1 MLSGC
6 AGVVLVG
13 AGVGAG
19 AFSYVAG
26 SLARVYEADYQASVR
41 ASTKVMQQL
50 NFKQKEE
57 SADGLKTTI
66 AGSFN
71 ADTPITIEVVY
82 VDPGWTQI
90 GVRTGYIGSNNL
102 EISQQMH
109 TDIAKELKRLKA
121 PTMQATSQMEVEKPR
136 TLRATS
142 QKKVI
147 LAEGEPGA
155 SEETEDPSQSPQKTT
170 PTSAAGI
177 NEALRLSV
185 DRQEQQALS
194 QPEKRQ
200 DESEQRTADA
210 HIDEPDAFPALSETV
225 SAPMKSG
232 TGDTQEISEQQEEQV
247 LADTEKQQDK
257 TKELTSATQV
267 NEPDALSPLPET
279 VSAPMESDRED
290 TQELKEQPEKLAL
303 ANTESKNKTFIY
315 DPESALTIHSG
326 SYDALDEVISYLAQN
341 PSAHVDICAY
351 TKAAGNVSRNLSLS
365 QKRVFE
371 IRNYLILNGI
381 SEERITA
388 EELGENNFLESNQTE
403 QLGSLNYPV
412 VMTIR

>member
-13 AGVGAG
+13 AGAG

-26 SLARVYEADYQASVR
+26 SLARVYEADYQASVK

-57 SADGLKTTI
+57 SAEGLKTTI
-66 AGSFN
+66 EGSFN
-71 ADTPITIEVVY
+71 PDTPMTIEVVY

-102 EISQQMH
+102 EISKQVH
-109 TDIAKELKRLKA
+109 TDIAEELKRLKTR
-121 PTMQATSQMEVEKPR
+121 TMPATSQMENETPR

-147 LAEGEPGA
+147 LAEDKPRALKEPDA
-155 SEETEDPSQSPQKTT
+155 PSPAPQKTN

-177 NEALRLSV
+177 NETPQSSV

-200 DESEQRTADA
+200 DETEQHTAA
-210 HIDEPDAFPALSETV
+210 A
-225 SAPMKSG
+225 
-232 TGDTQEISEQQEEQV
+232 
-247 LADTEKQQDK
+247 
-257 TKELTSATQV
+257 QV
-267 NEPDALSPLPET
+267 NEPDVLNSLPETVSTPLESDTDNTQELKEQTDKLALANADKQQGKKEELTSAAQVNEPDVLNPLPET
-279 VSAPMESDRED
+279 VSTPLESDSDD
-290 TQELKEQPEKLAL
+290 TQGLKQQSEKRAV
-303 ANTESKNKTFIY
+303 AKTESKNKTFVY
-315 DPESALTIHSG
+315 DPESELTIHSG
-326 SYDALDEVISYLAQN
+326 SYGELDEVISYLAQN
-341 PSAHVDICAY
+341 PSARVDICAY
-351 TKAAGNVSRNLSLS
+351 TKAAGDVSRNLSLS

-388 EELGENNFLESNQTE
+388 EELGENNFLENNHAE
-403 QLGSLNYPV
+403 KLGSLNYPV
-412 VMTIR
+412 VMTIK